1 MEYENLF
8 KDYFNGFDTEV
19 EYRGVP
25 IRGGGKVMWKEGNC
39 AGNPPNDPNC
49 KGGFFCNISSRQ
61 WQCKT

>member
-8 KDYFNGFDTEV
+8 KDYFNGFDIEI

-25 IRGGGKVMWKEGNC
+25 IRGGGRLTHNHGNC
-39 AGNPPNDPNC
+39 AGNPPNDLNC
-49 KGGFFCNISSRQ
+49 KGGFFCNTSIRQ